1 MRGFKSPDG
10 IHIQRIAK
18 TLSCPMCNP
27 SRGCGGCRIANGYRQ
42 GTPNGVRG
50 CGRERPR
57 ATDMEALTGFG
68 RIRKRAHHRLAEIDD
83 DIRKAEEVFR
93 YDLSFLR
100 RLET

>member
-1 MRGFKSPDG
+1 MGF
-10 IHIQRIAK
+10 
-18 TLSCPMCNP
+18 
-27 SRGCGGCRIANGYRQ
+27 GGR
-42 GTPNGVRG
+42 
-50 CGRERPR
+50 GRERPR

-68 RIRKRAHHRLAEIDD
+68 RIRKRAHHRFAEIDD